1 MTRTSRRK
9 LLVTTLAAMLVLGA
23 ALVSPSSAHDTP
35 NIGHNWRR
43 HYRQM
48 AKRIFYTKATSDTR
62 FVNAGEQASDSA
74 LLDGLGPSAF
84 AAAAHDHA
92 GEDVTSGTV
101 AEARIAAALARDAEV
116 FGIVTDADGPNSGL
130 DADLLDGQSSAAF
143 AAAAHDHAGEDIAS
157 GTVAEARIAAA
168 LARDAEVF
176 GIVTDADG
184 PASGL
189 DADLLDGQSSTAF
202 AAAAHT
208 HAGDDI
214 ASGTIAEV
222 RIEAALTRDA
232 EVLGIVTANDGP
244 GSGLDADT
252 LDGLSSDAFAVAGTE
267 SVRWFKETA
276 DGIGT
281 APTTERVVFTAPA
294 DLTITEVLIEPA
306 AALTANDTNHA
317 TIRVSRRDAG
327 GGNRTTIDSITTQTT
342 GTGNWTA
349 FDTISL
355 GGVTAPS
362 ISAGQKITIE
372 ITKAGVGVIVP
383 VMAIQVEY
391 TVD

>member
-130 DADLLDGQSSAAF
+130 DADLLDGQSS
-143 AAAAHDHAGEDIAS
+143 
-157 GTVAEARIAAA
+157 
-168 LARDAEVF
+168 
-176 GIVTDADG
+176 
-184 PASGL
+184 
-189 DADLLDGQSSTAF
+189 TAF

-306 AALTANDTNHA
+306 ATLTANATNHA
-317 TIRVSRRDAG
+317 TIIVSRRDADG
-327 GGNRTTIDSITTQTT
+327 SDRTTIDSVTTQPA

-349 FDTISL
+349 FGTISL
-355 GGVTAPS
+355 GGVTTAS
-362 ISAGQKITIE
+362 VSAGQKVSIE
-372 ITKAGVGVIVP
+372 ITKSGVGVVVP